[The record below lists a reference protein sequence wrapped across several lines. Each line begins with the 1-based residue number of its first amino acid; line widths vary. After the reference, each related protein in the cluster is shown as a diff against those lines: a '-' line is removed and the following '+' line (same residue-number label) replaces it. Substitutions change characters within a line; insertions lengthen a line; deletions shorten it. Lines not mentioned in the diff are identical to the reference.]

1 MNYHGRIYYFCKK
14 QSFSMLNSIETMISM
29 NKYANLTFHCFD
41 NTKGGNIAKFSGVHS
56 QVATHE
62 IPRGSTRFH
71 EVPRTNS
78 GFPRGST
85 RFHEVPRNNFVIPRG
100 SHEVP
105 TRFHEV
111 PTRFHE
117 VPRGSTKQ
125 IWAVQ
130 RGWSVCA

>member
-14 QSFSMLNSIETMISM
+14 QSFSMLNSIETPISM
-29 NKYANLTFHCFD
+29 KKYANLTFHCFD
-41 NTKGGNIAKFSGVHS
+41 NTKGGNTAKFSGVHS

-71 EVPRTNS
+71 EVPRNNS

-100 SHEVP
+100 S
-105 TRFHEV
+105 TRF
-111 PTRFHE
+111 PRGSTRFHE
-117 VPRGSTKQ
+117 VPRNKFGQSN
-125 IWAVQ
+125 VF
-130 RGWSVCA
+130 GLSVCEIQ